1 MRTILGGPIEEDTLE
16 GHHRAIDGT
25 LAPASQRQ
33 SAIAQASQKGDP
45 GFKTAGNLPNVG

>member
-1 MRTILGGPIEEDTLE
+1 LVTLDDLRELLALVLGP
-16 GHHRAIDGT
+16 AS
-25 LAPASQRQ
+25 ASQRQ